1 LPLAPGMSAEVAPL
15 LPSARDAPARGI
27 LSRSARWLL
36 VGLGALFA
44 VFACGAVAVVEYKSR
59 YGISVDEI
67 YDRSSRVIAEHE
79 QYCGTCALVI
89 PSDTFDGKGLGPAID
104 SADCVVRFNAH
115 GPLNCS
121 DPLDGSD
128 PKCPDTSDYGARD
141 DVRFVNAN
149 PEMLD
154 RLETDPCVSSIGGA
168 DPTCK
173 RVIVTW
179 LDGSTHESQFFGTHA
194 IAEAADGLFRSLGI
208 GDLNEAIHEYA
219 FKYSQPK
226 PAYVSSAF
234 IAMNVLKDPKMC
246 GTLYAFGLATADG
259 DARADG
265 GYADEA
271 NHSISPAHDYVLEHD
286 YYKEAVRDSWPGWE
300 NVKVVKMEDPRGQGE
315 GER

>member
-1 LPLAPGMSAEVAPL
+1 M
-15 LPSARDAPARGI
+15 
-27 LSRSARWLL
+27 
-36 VGLGALFA
+36 
-44 VFACGAVAVVEYKSR
+44 
-59 YGISVDEI
+59 
-67 YDRSSRVIAEHE
+67 
-79 QYCGTCALVI
+79 I

-115 GPLNCS
+115 GPFNCS

-179 LDGSTHESQFFGTHA
+179 LDGSTHESQFFSTHA

-208 GDLNEAIHEYA
+208 GDLNEVIHEYA

-226 PAYVSSAF
+226 PCTSLRVHRDERPEGSEDAVASRPR
-234 IAMNVLKDPKMC
+234 DP
-246 GTLYAFGLATADG
+246 DG

-265 GYADEA
+265 GYATRRTTP
-271 NHSISPAHDYVLEHD
+271 SPL
-286 YYKEAVRDSWPGWE
+286 RTTTSWSTTITRRRCATAARMGTSWS
-300 NVKVVKMEDPRGQGE
+300 RWRIRTTGE
-315 GER
+315 GSDRVRLEGFVDDTR

>member
-1 LPLAPGMSAEVAPL
+1 MSAEVAPL
-15 LPSARDAPARGI
+15 LPSARDAPTRGI

-44 VFACGAVAVVEYKSR
+44 VCACGAVAVVEYKNR
-59 YGISVDEI
+59 FGISENEI
-67 YDRSSRVIAEHE
+67 FERSSRLIAEHE
-79 QYCGTCALVI
+79 RYCDTCALVI
-89 PSDTFDGKGLGPAID
+89 PSDTYNGKGLGSAID

-115 GPLNCS
+115 GPFNCS
-121 DPLDGSD
+121 DSGDGTD
-128 PKCPDTSDYGARD
+128 PKCPDVSDYGARD
-141 DVRFVNAN
+141 DIRFVNAN

-154 RLETDPCVSSIGGA
+154 RLEKDPCVSSVGGA

-194 IAEAADGLFRSLGI
+194 TAEVADGLFHELGI
-208 GDLNEAIHEYA
+208 GDLNEAIREYA

-234 IAMNVLKDPKMC
+234 IAMNILKHPRMC
-246 GTLYAFGLATADG
+246 GTLYAFGFETADG
-259 DARADG
+259 NAMADR

-271 NHSISPAHDYVLEHD
+271 NHSIAAEHDYVLEHD
-286 YYKEAVRDSWPGWE
+286 YYKEAVRDSWPGWK
-300 NVKVVKMEDPRGQGE
+300 NVKVVRMEDPHGRGGDGVE
-315 GER
+315 NV